1 MSVYSE
7 FDVPRLDDASES
19 NSLAHVFEPLDVEA
33 PSNVNRTDFFCQ
45 DAIISHEDTEMVMG
59 LLHNAVRKSRSD
71 SIGSFA
77 FSLDSRMGRADSLDY
92 GGLGSLGRFDSID
105 SVGSLEF
112 DVLPDSQAPR
122 ATSSQA
128 AKRKRSDS
136 DVVGTVRG
144 EGESGGMDGLKITT
158 PVTSANPSGSTAQK
172 ERSKKGSKQPKQK
185 HGGPNV
191 PKNTPEGQSQGAVSS
206 NAPTPSEY
214 ALISR
219 KAPRGKMMD
228 SGRFG
233 AVPDKRARKDSDSSK
248 NSSDCDDYSPAS
260 SHSEMDIS
268 EESTYPEEENDDCS
282 PLPTRAEHGESRKR
296 GSHTSKTNS
305 NSAQRKTSVTVG
317 LQCEMDTSKT
327 VLHMKQEELSRLQ
340 SKIATLENDIQS
352 GRRHSANSDAGS
364 DPRPTS
370 PAGQSWKSSIASQ
383 SPRSGTAGHSP
394 RSGTAGHSPN
404 VLNVSNQA
412 SYPMQ
417 RANSVARVEPCRR
430 HQSMQR
436 SISSVSLTSL
446 SSSGGLGGHRFHRV
460 EHTPQSFSARISQ
473 PRARAHPTVQRC
485 IGRTPLGQVPRLP
498 PSNIPPS
505 NIRGSAPFNSKQRH
519 FQQSYSSNAARSRA
533 PPMHAISSA
542 PYHIVKR
549 ERNVHRNMPGNV
561 GSTSAATDYYRHA
574 SRAIAPRVEQPHG
587 GKKPPAIDFSEVPD
601 PELRRRLQCTA
612 MDYFAQ
618 GSQKNHHVVKRMRL
632 SQNSSSYSLFRRS
645 ISEDSVVSNGGM
657 SRSSHGLSN
666 GAVRRPQHYS
676 SHGSWHQ

>member
-136 DVVGTVRG
+136 DVVGSVRG
-144 EGESGGMDGLKITT
+144 EGESGGDGW
-158 PVTSANPSGSTAQK
+158 
-172 ERSKKGSKQPKQK
+172 
-185 HGGPNV
+185 
-191 PKNTPEGQSQGAVSS
+191 PENYYPGQSQDAVSS
-206 NAPTPSEY
+206 NAPTPSEF

-533 PPMHAISSA
+533 PPTHAISSA

-632 SQNSSSYSLFRRS
+632 SQNSGSYSLFRRS